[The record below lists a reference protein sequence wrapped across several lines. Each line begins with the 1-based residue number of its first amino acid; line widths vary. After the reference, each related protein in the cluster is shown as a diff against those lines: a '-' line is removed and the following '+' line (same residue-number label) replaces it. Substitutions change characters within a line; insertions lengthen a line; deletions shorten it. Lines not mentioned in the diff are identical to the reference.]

1 MADSFP
7 STESFSPQLLRGS
20 CGVKEEDLI
29 PPTTQNT
36 PDPSGEGE
44 RGFRQL
50 AGRADSDWD
59 DRRAICWESTWL
71 SITQPV
77 KGCLLMFGR
86 LHTSSQVSFVSK
98 GR

>member
-1 MADSFP
+1 LARNFGVPTSCSAPMADSFP

-59 DRRAICWESTWL
+59 DRRAD
-71 SITQPV
+71 
-77 KGCLLMFGR
+77 LLGEYVALDHPTCERVF
-86 LHTSSQVSFVSK
+86 TDVW
-98 GR
+98 